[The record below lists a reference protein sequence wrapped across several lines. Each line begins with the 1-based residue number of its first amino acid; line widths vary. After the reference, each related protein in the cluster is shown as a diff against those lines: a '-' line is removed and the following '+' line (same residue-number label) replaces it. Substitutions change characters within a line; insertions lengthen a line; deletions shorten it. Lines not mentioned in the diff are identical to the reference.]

1 MKRYTSLVNETDL
14 SVAVNQEAWSN
25 SGLRPLSQNESVAIS
40 AGGEQEGWDYELAEY
55 LGMGVGYG
63 VKKLWKAL
71 KFISSNLYKM
81 RDNPLLLYQ

>member
-1 MKRYTSLVNETDL
+1 MKRFNSLTNETDF
-14 SVAVNQEAWSN
+14 SVDLKPEAWLN
-25 SGLRPLSQNESVAIS
+25 CGLRTLSQNESVAIS
-40 AGGEQEGWDYELAEY
+40 AGGEQEGWEYELAEY

-71 KFISSNLYKM
+71 KFLSSNLYKM